1 MKSNN
6 IEKLYHKII
15 NSHNKTV
22 KNYLKFL
29 IDSSMEFTSN
39 KEKQAQ
45 LIDKTIKKMLLELK
59 STVDYNLYDQV
70 IINMG
75 ENNNQDGFDFA
86 IGLIKTYYQN
96 EFLINGYEYSVF
108 DIMINIYNE
117 YKTDTTLPIM
127 ETIHYILASL
137 FKVHYLLYYNK

>member
-29 IDSSMEFTSN
+29 IKSSTEFTNN
-39 KEKQAQ
+39 KEKQVQ

-59 STVDYNLYDQV
+59 STVDYNL
-70 IINMG
+70 
-75 ENNNQDGFDFA
+75 
-86 IGLIKTYYQN
+86 
-96 EFLINGYEYSVF
+96 
-108 DIMINIYNE
+108 
-117 YKTDTTLPIM
+117 
-127 ETIHYILASL
+127 
-137 FKVHYLLYYNK
+137 

>member
-29 IDSSMEFTSN
+29 IKSSMELSSN
-39 KEKQAQ
+39 KEKQVQ

-59 STVDYNLYDQV
+59 STVDYNLYNQV

-117 YKTDTTLPIM
+117 YKTDTTLPITK
-127 ETIHYILASL
+127 TIHYTLASL
-137 FKVHYLLYYNK
+137 FKIHYLLYYNK

>member
-29 IDSSMEFTSN
+29 INSSAEFTNN
-39 KEKQAQ
+39 KEKQIQ

-59 STVDYNLYDQV
+59 STVDYSLYDQV

-75 ENNNQDGFDFA
+75 EYNNQDGFDFA

-117 YKTDTTLPIM
+117 YKTDTTLPITK
-127 ETIHYILASL
+127 TIHYTLASL
-137 FKVHYLLYYNK
+137 FRIHYLLYYNK

>member
-29 IDSSMEFTSN
+29 IKSSAEFTNN
-39 KEKQAQ
+39 KEKQIQ
-45 LIDKTIKKMLLELK
+45 LIDKTIKKMFLELK
-59 STVDYNLYDQV
+59 STVDYSLYDQV

-75 ENNNQDGFDFA
+75 EYNNQDGFDFA

-127 ETIHYILASL
+127 ETIHYTLASL
-137 FKVHYLLYYNK
+137 FRIHYLLYYNK

>member
-15 NSHNKTV
+15 NSHNKTI

-29 IDSSMEFTSN
+29 INSSTEFTSN
-39 KEKQAQ
+39 KEKQIQ

-127 ETIHYILASL
+127 ETIHYTLASL
-137 FKVHYLLYYNK
+137 FRIHYLLYYNK

>member
-29 IDSSMEFTSN
+29 IKSSTEFTNN
-39 KEKQAQ
+39 KEKQVQ

-75 ENNNQDGFDFA
+75 EYNNQDGFDFA

-127 ETIHYILASL
+127 ETIHYTLASL
-137 FKVHYLLYYNK
+137 FKIHYLLYYNK

>member
-29 IDSSMEFTSN
+29 IKSSMELSSN
-39 KEKQAQ
+39 KEKQVQ

-127 ETIHYILASL
+127 ETIHYTLASF
-137 FKVHYLLYYNK
+137 FKIHYLLYYNK